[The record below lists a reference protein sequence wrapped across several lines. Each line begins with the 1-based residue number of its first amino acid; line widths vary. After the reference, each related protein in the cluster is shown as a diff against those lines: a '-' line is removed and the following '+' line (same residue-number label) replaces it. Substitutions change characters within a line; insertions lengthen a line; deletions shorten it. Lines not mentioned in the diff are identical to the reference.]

1 MFNNIDI
8 SKFKPIVVLPDF
20 FIDRIIQLKSKEHF
34 FESIL
39 QKTKY
44 GGGSIREFNAIEK
57 KGGNAVNVAY
67 ALATLGVK
75 VVLFTIADKVGSAF
89 LSNTFSKFGDI
100 IQLRI
105 TDGSNGLTTALE
117 FHSET
122 GGASENIMLNHLR
135 GIADI
140 GPEII
145 NSDSDLSILNDSS
158 AVVFLNW
165 GSNNRGSNLLE
176 YVFKNSPISSFHFLD
191 PADIDNRKSEFKEI
205 LLQNK
210 DNIDTLSINENECN
224 SLCKAFDI
232 EKNIINENSSP
243 TNLQQIVEEL
253 STILGIEIC
262 LHTRAGSIWSNG
274 SNSFFAKALETNVV
288 NLTGAG
294 DCWDA
299 GYILSTVAGLKIED
313 RLLFA
318 NAVASSYVG
327 NIDGEPPTLEKV
339 EKLLENN
346 TYKKK

>member
-1 MFNNIDI
+1 MLKDTDF
-8 SKFKPIVVLPDF
+8 SKLKPIVVMPDF

-44 GGGSIREFNAIEK
+44 GGGSIREFNAVER

-67 ALATLGVK
+67 ALATLGIK
-75 VVLFTIADKVGSAF
+75 VVLFTIADKVGSTF

-100 IQLRI
+100 VQLRI
-105 TDGSNGLTTALE
+105 SNRRHGLTTALE
-117 FHSET
+117 FHSDNDVN
-122 GGASENIMLNHLR
+122 ENIMLNHLR
-135 GIADI
+135 DIADL

-176 YVFKNSPISSFHFLD
+176 YVFKNSPNSSFHFLD
-191 PADIDNRKSEFKEI
+191 PADIDNRKLEFKEMLI
-205 LLQNK
+205 QNK

-224 SLCKAFDI
+224 SLCKVFNFD
-232 EKNIINENSSP
+232 KNMLYENS
-243 TNLQQIVEEL
+243 NIKLKKIIEEL

-262 LHTRAGSIWSNG
+262 LHTRTGSMWSDGN
-274 SNSFFAKALETNVV
+274 NSFFAKTFETKVV
-288 NLTGAG
+288 NVTGAG
-294 DCWDA
+294 DSWDA
-299 GYILSTVAGLKIED
+299 GYVFSTIAGLNIKD

-318 NAVASSYVG
+318 NAVGSLYVG
-327 NIDGEPPTLEKV
+327 NLEAEPPTMEKV
-339 EKLLENN
+339 VKFLQDNVDRKN
-346 TYKKK
+346 

>member
-1 MFNNIDI
+1 MFNNTDF
-8 SKFKPIVVLPDF
+8 SRFKPIVVLPDF

-44 GGGSIREFNAIEK
+44 GGGSIRDFNAIEK

-105 TDGSNGLTTALE
+105 NDGSNGLTTALE
-117 FHSET
+117 FHSEN

-191 PADIDNRKSEFKEI
+191 PADIDNRKSEFKEM

-232 EKNIINENSSP
+232 EKNIINESSP
-243 TNLQQIVEEL
+243 TNLQKIIEEL

-262 LHTRAGSIWSNG
+262 LHTRSGSIWSNG
-274 SNSFFAKALETNVV
+274 SNSFFAKAFETNVV

-299 GYILSTVAGLKIED
+299 GYILSTVAGSKIED

-339 EKLLENN
+339 EKLLETNN

>member
-1 MFNNIDI
+1 MINNIDI

-117 FHSET
+117 FHSEN

-145 NSDSDLSILNDSS
+145 NSNSDLSILKDSS

-165 GSNNRGSNLLE
+165 GSNNKGSNLIE
-176 YVFKNSPISSFHFLD
+176 YVFKNSSKSSFHFLD
-191 PADIDNRKSEFKEI
+191 PADIDNRKSEFKEMLI
-205 LLQNK
+205 QNK

-224 SLCKAFDI
+224 SLCKAFDFN
-232 EKNIINENSSP
+232 KNILYENS
-243 TNLQQIVEEL
+243 NIKLKKIVEEL
-253 STILGIEIC
+253 STILEIKIC
-262 LHTRAGSIWSNG
+262 LHTRTGSIWSDGND
-274 SNSFFAKALETNVV
+274 SFFASAFETNVV

-294 DCWDA
+294 NCWDS
-299 GYILSTVAGLKIED
+299 GYIFSTLAGLKIEE

-318 NAVASSYVG
+318 NAFASLYVG
-327 NIDGEPPTLEKV
+327 SPDAEPPTIEKV
-339 EKLLENN
+339 VNFLENN
-346 TYKKK
+346 RDKKK

>member
-1 MFNNIDI
+1 MFNNIDF

-20 FIDRIIQLKSKEHF
+20 FIDRIIQLKSKEDF

-89 LSNTFSKFGDI
+89 LENTFSKFGNI

-117 FHSET
+117 FHSEN

-191 PADIDNRKSEFKEI
+191 PADIDNRISEFKEL

-232 EKNIINENSSP
+232 EKDIINENSP
-243 TNLQQIVEEL
+243 TNLQKIIEDL
-253 STILGIEIC
+253 SIILGIEIC

-327 NIDGEPPTLEKV
+327 NIDGEPPTIEKV

>member
-1 MFNNIDI
+1 MFNNIDF

-67 ALATLGVK
+67 ALTTLGVK

-89 LSNTFSKFGDI
+89 LVNTFSKFGDI

-117 FHSET
+117 FHSEN

-135 GIADI
+135 GIATI

-145 NSDSDLSILNDSS
+145 NSDYDLSILNDSS

-165 GSNNRGSNLLE
+165 GSNHKGSNLLE
-176 YVFKNSPISSFHFLD
+176 YVFKNSPKSAFHFLD

-232 EKNIINENSSP
+232 EKDIINENSP
-243 TNLQQIVEEL
+243 TNLQKIIEEL
-253 STILGIEIC
+253 STMLGIEIC
-262 LHTRAGSIWSNG
+262 LHTRAGSISSNG
-274 SNSFFAKALETNVV
+274 SNSFFAKAFETNVV

-299 GYILSTVAGLKIED
+299 GYILSTVALKID
-313 RLLFA
+313 YCLLM
-318 NAVASSYVG
+318 
-327 NIDGEPPTLEKV
+327 
-339 EKLLENN
+339 LLLHHM
-346 TYKKK
+346 